1 MPEIDM
7 EAPGKTLLLMGNE
20 AIARGALE
28 AGVGFVSSYPGTP
41 SSEIL
46 PTIAGVAKR
55 RNIYAEWSVNEM
67 VAMMNAAGAA
77 MAGVRAMATMKQN
90 GTNVALDFIA
100 TQVARGM
107 RQGAGLVLINSDDPG
122 QRNSP
127 NEQDTRPVAKWLDIP
142 LLEPGDFQ
150 EAKDMTKWLFELSE
164 ELDVLCM
171 LRCVAKISHTRGN
184 VRLGEMSDHVNRAH
198 LPLSVPYRFGVPPH
212 AALHQKNET
221 AREIF
226 ETSPFNR
233 YLGQD
238 EPELLIITCGSG
250 WLHSQ
255 EALRL
260 LDVEDRVGILK
271 LGTLSPLPEKLVSQY
286 LGRSGRVLFVEE
298 VDPFV
303 ERSVMELAASLGPD
317 GPHPVFYGKRSGHI
331 AAHGEINPDIT
342 VKAVADVMG
351 MTYQARDPSYSQQ
364 AAVTSKGEVIMRSGT
379 LCPGCPHRA
388 SFWAIKNALKL
399 DGRYGFLVSD
409 NGCNGASQG
418 PGGYM
423 IAKMSGAMGSGTG
436 LADGMGKL
444 AQFGF
449 TQPVI
454 GSVGDSTFYHAC
466 IAPLLNGVW
475 NRSNFVLVVY
485 DNSATAMTGWQPHPG
500 TGGTAMGDLGATVS
514 VEAICRSM
522 GVRVE
527 ICDPF
532 DLDTTAATMLD
543 IMRDEDNGPRVVVM
557 RRECELERARRE
569 KPPYKMYIDPD
580 KCLGDAC
587 GCDRLCVRVF
597 LCSGLVWNDDTG
609 KAEMEDVTCS
619 GCGLCADVCPQG
631 AIVREV
637 LRPESKDVVEEVVGR

>member
-28 AGVGFVSSYPGTP
+28 AGVGFVSSYAGTP

-46 PTIAGVAKR
+46 PTIAGIAKR
-55 RNIYAEWSVNEM
+55 CNIYAEWSVNEM
-67 VAMMNAAGAA
+67 VSMMNAAGAS

-100 TQVARGM
+100 TQLTRGQ
-107 RQGAGLVLINSDDPG
+107 RQGAGLVLVNCDDPG

-127 NEQDTRPVAKWLDIP
+127 NEQDTRPVAKWLDMP

-164 ELDVLCM
+164 ELDLLCM
-171 LRCVAKISHTRGN
+171 LRCVSKISHTRGN
-184 VRLGEMSDHVNRAH
+184 VKLGEISDHENRAH
-198 LPLSVPYRFGVPPH
+198 FPLSIVGRWGMPPH
-212 AALHQKNET
+212 AALHEKIEK
-221 AREIF
+221 ARQIF

-233 YLGQD
+233 YLGPD

-271 LGTLSPLPEKLVSQY
+271 LGTLSPLPEKLVGEY
-286 LGRSGRVLFVEE
+286 LGKSSRVLFVEE
-298 VDPFV
+298 TDPFV
-303 ERSVMELAASLGPD
+303 EQSVMELAAGLGPD
-317 GPHPVFYGKRSGHI
+317 APRPVFYGKRSGHI
-331 AAHGEINPDIT
+331 PGYGEINPDIT
-342 VKAVADVMG
+342 VKAVADIVG
-351 MTYQARDPSYSQQ
+351 MDYQARDPSYSQQ
-364 AAVTSKGEVIMRSGT
+364 AEATSKSEVIMRSGA

-388 SFWAIKNALKL
+388 SFWAIKNALRL
-399 DGRYGFLVSD
+399 DGRYGFMIAD

-418 PGGYM
+418 PGGYL
-423 IAKMSGAMGSGTG
+423 IAKASGAMGTG
-436 LADGMGKL
+436 AGVADGMGKL
-444 AQFGF
+444 GQFGF
-449 TQPVI
+449 AQPVI

-466 IAPLLNGVW
+466 IPPLLNGVW
-475 NRSNFVLVVY
+475 NKSNFVLVVY

-500 TGGTAMGDLGATVS
+500 TGDTAMGDPAPAVS

-532 DLDTTAATMLD
+532 DPDSTTATMLD
-543 IMRDEDNGPRVVVM
+543 VMRDEGNGPRVVVM
-557 RRECELERARRE
+557 RRECELARARRE
-569 KPPYKMYIDPD
+569 
-580 KCLGDAC
+580 G
-587 GCDRLCVRVF
+587 
-597 LCSGLVWNDDTG
+597 
-609 KAEMEDVTCS
+609 
-619 GCGLCADVCPQG
+619 
-631 AIVREV
+631 
-637 LRPESKDVVEEVVGR
+637 